1 MGVGSR
7 VRCCKFGEAHT
18 CAIDDRPTHA
28 PIFVAMLV
36 VTASVS
42 ATAATTG
49 AATT

>member
-1 MGVGSR
+1 VLVSS
-7 VRCCKFGEAHT
+7 GEAHT
-18 CAIDDRPTHA
+18 CAIDERPTHA
-28 PIFVAMLV
+28 PIFVATSV